1 MEAQLEGFE
10 VPAPA
15 EEPAAAESAPAEAA
29 APAFALPGVSDKTM
43 RKLVEAGFDTA
54 EKIAEATVDALS
66 EVQGI
71 GLKTAE
77 RIIGTARGEQ
87 VAEPAEAEA
96 GAKTE

>member
-1 MEAQLEGFE
+1 MVSQRAPGFCHRFRLSRFLAQL
-10 VPAPA
+10 
-15 EEPAAAESAPAEAA
+15 S
-29 APAFALPGVSDKTM
+29 PGATI
-43 RKLVEAGFDTA
+43 LELGCGAGFDTA

-87 VAEPAEAEA
+87 VAETAEAEA
-96 GAKTE
+96 GAKSE